1 MEDWTGDQPAPRTPV
16 PCPHAEAAEG
26 EPVATYETYDE
37 AQKAVVTLAEA
48 DFPVTQ
54 VSIVGNELTSVERVT
69 GKLTSARAAVA
80 GAASGAWLG
89 LFLGLVT
96 FLFSPVPNISFVV
109 GAVIIGVGFGAIYG
123 IVSYS
128 ITRRR
133 RDFTSVMQVTA
144 TSYSVVVEPDS
155 MHRARDVLGIGE
167 RAPPS
172 TGSPWSPRRRPR
184 RPSRVP
190 SARTGARARARRVGR
205 PRADRAAHVDRPSR
219 GEQGAQGA

>member
-1 MEDWTGDQPAPRTPV
+1 MPKLPK
-16 PCPHAEAAEG
+16 G

-96 FLFSPVPNISFVV
+96 FLFSPVPNLSFVV

-144 TSYSVVVEPDS
+144 TSYSVVVDPDS
-155 MHRARDVLGIGE
+155 LHRARNVLGIGGVGTSVYGE
-167 RAPPS
+167 PVVTTPPPAAPPVA
-172 TGSPWSPRRRPR
+172 GAAGPYGE
-184 RPSRVP
+184 RVP
-190 SARTGARARARRVGR
+190 EPGASDAPEPTA
-205 PRADRAAHVDRPSR
+205 PPTSTDRPV
-219 GEQGAQGA
+219 GEQGTAGA

>member
-1 MEDWTGDQPAPRTPV
+1 MPKLPK
-16 PCPHAEAAEG
+16 G
-26 EPVATYETYDE
+26 EPVATYDTYDE

-96 FLFSPVPNISFVV
+96 FLFSTVPNFSFVV

-155 MHRARDVLGIGE
+155 RHRARNVLGIGGVGTSVYGEPVVTTPPPAASPVSRPVGPYGE
-167 RAPPS
+167 RVPEPGASDAPEPTAPPTS
-172 TGSPWSPRRRPR
+172 
-184 RPSRVP
+184 
-190 SARTGARARARRVGR
+190 
-205 PRADRAAHVDRPSR
+205 ADRPV
-219 GEQGAQGA
+219 GEQGASGA

>member
-1 MEDWTGDQPAPRTPV
+1 MTSPLIGRTPRARM
-16 PCPHAEAAEG
+16 PQLPKG
-26 EPVATYETYDE
+26 EPVATYDTYDE
-37 AQKAVVTLAEA
+37 AQKAVVALAEA

-69 GKLTSARAAVA
+69 GKLTYARAAVA
-80 GAASGAWLG
+80 GGASGAWLG

-96 FLFSPVPNISFVV
+96 FLFSPVPNVSSVI
-109 GAVIIGVGFGAIYG
+109 GAIIIGLGFGAIFG

-133 RDFTSVMQVTA
+133 RDFTSVMQVIA

-155 MHRARDVLGIGE
+155 LHRARNVLGLGAPTTSVYGEPVVTPPAPPTGAPASRPAGPYGE
-167 RAPPS
+167 RAPERGGSDAPEPTAPPTS
-172 TGSPWSPRRRPR
+172 T
-184 RPSRVP
+184 
-190 SARTGARARARRVGR
+190 
-205 PRADRAAHVDRPSR
+205 DRPV

>member
-1 MEDWTGDQPAPRTPV
+1 MPKLPK
-16 PCPHAEAAEG
+16 G

-96 FLFSPVPNISFVV
+96 FLFSPVPNFSFVV

-144 TSYSVVVEPDS
+144 TSYSVVVDPGS
-155 MHRARDVLGIGE
+155 LHRARNVLGIGGVGTSVYGE
-167 RAPPS
+167 PVVATPPPAAPPVA
-172 TGSPWSPRRRPR
+172 GPAGPYGE
-184 RPSRVP
+184 RVP
-190 SARTGARARARRVGR
+190 EPGASDAPEPIA
-205 PRADRAAHVDRPSR
+205 PPTSTDRPV
-219 GEQGAQGA
+219 GEQGTAGA

>member
-1 MEDWTGDQPAPRTPV
+1 MTNPLLGRPSRARMPKLPK
-16 PCPHAEAAEG
+16 G

-155 MHRARDVLGIGE
+155 MHRARNVLGIGGASTSVYGE
-167 RAPPS
+167 PVVTAPPAAPPVS
-172 TGSPWSPRRRPR
+172 RPVG
-184 RPSRVP
+184 PYGERVP
-190 SARTGARARARRVGR
+190 EPGAPDAPEPTA
-205 PRADRAAHVDRPSR
+205 PPTSTDRPV

>member
-1 MEDWTGDQPAPRTPV
+1 MPKLPK
-16 PCPHAEAAEG
+16 G

-37 AQKAVVTLAEA
+37 AQKAVVALAEA

-69 GKLTSARAAVA
+69 GKLTYARAAVA
-80 GAASGAWLG
+80 GGASGAWLG

-96 FLFSPVPNISFVV
+96 FLFSPVPNVSFVV
-109 GAVIIGVGFGAIYG
+109 GAVIIGLGFGAIFG

-133 RDFTSVMQVTA
+133 RDFTSVMQVIA

-155 MHRARDVLGIGE
+155 LHRARNVLGIGAATTSVHGEPVAPRPASPGARPAGPYGE
-167 RAPPS
+167 RVPEQGGSDAPEPTAPPTS
-172 TGSPWSPRRRPR
+172 TDRP
-184 RPSRVP
+184 VGE
-190 SARTGARARARRVGR
+190 TGA
-205 PRADRAAHVDRPSR
+205 
-219 GEQGAQGA
+219 

>member
-1 MEDWTGDQPAPRTPV
+1 MPKLPK
-16 PCPHAEAAEG
+16 G

-96 FLFSPVPNISFVV
+96 FLFSPVPNLSFVV

-144 TSYSVVVEPDS
+144 TSYSVVVDPDS
-155 MHRARDVLGIGE
+155 LHRARNVLGIGGVGTSVYGE
-167 RAPPS
+167 PVVTTPLPAAPPVP
-172 TGSPWSPRRRPR
+172 GPAGPYGE
-184 RPSRVP
+184 RVP
-190 SARTGARARARRVGR
+190 EPGASDAPEPTA
-205 PRADRAAHVDRPSR
+205 PPTSTDRPV
-219 GEQGAQGA
+219 GEQGTAGA

>member
-1 MEDWTGDQPAPRTPV
+1 MPKLPK
-16 PCPHAEAAEG
+16 G

-37 AQKAVVTLAEA
+37 AQKAVVALAEA

-69 GKLTSARAAVA
+69 GKLTYARAAVA
-80 GAASGAWLG
+80 GGASGAWLG

-96 FLFSPVPNISFVV
+96 FLFSPVPNVSSVI
-109 GAVIIGVGFGAIYG
+109 GAIIIGLGFGAIFG

-133 RDFTSVMQVTA
+133 RDFTSVMQVIA

-155 MHRARDVLGIGE
+155 LHRARNVLGIG
-167 RAPPS
+167 APATSVYGEPVAAA
-172 TGSPWSPRRRPR
+172 PAA
-184 RPSRVP
+184 P
-190 SARTGARARARRVGR
+190 SARPAGPYGERVPEQGGSDA
-205 PRADRAAHVDRPSR
+205 PAPTAPPTSTDRPV

>member
-1 MEDWTGDQPAPRTPV
+1 MTNPLLGRSSRARMPKLPK
-16 PCPHAEAAEG
+16 G
-26 EPVATYETYDE
+26 EPVATYDTYDE

-96 FLFSPVPNISFVV
+96 FLFSTVPNFSFVV

-155 MHRARDVLGIGE
+155 RHRARNVLGIGGVGTSVYGE
-167 RAPPS
+167 PVVTTPPPAA
-172 TGSPWSPRRRPR
+172 SPVSRP
-184 RPSRVP
+184 
-190 SARTGARARARRVGR
+190 VG
-205 PRADRAAHVDRPSR
+205 P
-219 GEQGAQGA
+219 

>member
-1 MEDWTGDQPAPRTPV
+1 MTSPLLGRSSRARMPRLPK
-16 PCPHAEAAEG
+16 G

-69 GKLTSARAAVA
+69 GKLTSARAAAA

-96 FLFSPVPNISFVV
+96 FLFSPVPNISSVV
-109 GAVIIGVGFGAIYG
+109 GAVIIGVGFGAIFG

-155 MHRARDVLGIGE
+155 MHRARNVLGIGGAGTSVYGEPVVTTPPPAAAPAARPAGPYGE
-167 RAPPS
+167 RVPEEGGPEAPEPTAPPTS
-172 TGSPWSPRRRPR
+172 T
-184 RPSRVP
+184 
-190 SARTGARARARRVGR
+190 
-205 PRADRAAHVDRPSR
+205 DRPV
-219 GEQGAQGA
+219 GEQGATGA

>member
-1 MEDWTGDQPAPRTPV
+1 MPKLPK
-16 PCPHAEAAEG
+16 G

-144 TSYSVVVEPDS
+144 TSYSVVVDPDS
-155 MHRARDVLGIGE
+155 LHRARNVLGIGGVGTSVYGEPVVTTPPPAASPVSGPAGPYGE
-167 RAPPS
+167 RVPEPGASDAPEPTAPPTS
-172 TGSPWSPRRRPR
+172 T
-184 RPSRVP
+184 
-190 SARTGARARARRVGR
+190 
-205 PRADRAAHVDRPSR
+205 DRPV
-219 GEQGAQGA
+219 GEQGATGA

>member
-1 MEDWTGDQPAPRTPV
+1 MPRLPK
-16 PCPHAEAAEG
+16 G

-69 GKLTSARAAVA
+69 GKLTSARAAAA

-96 FLFSPVPNISFVV
+96 FLFSPVPNISSVI
-109 GAVIIGVGFGAIYG
+109 GAVIIGVGFGAIFG

-155 MHRARDVLGIGE
+155 MHRARDVLGIGGVGTSVYGEPVVTTPPPAAAPASRPAGPYGE
-167 RAPPS
+167 RLPEGAGPEAPEPTAPPTS
-172 TGSPWSPRRRPR
+172 T
-184 RPSRVP
+184 
-190 SARTGARARARRVGR
+190 
-205 PRADRAAHVDRPSR
+205 DRPV
-219 GEQGAQGA
+219 GEQGAQGV

>member
-1 MEDWTGDQPAPRTPV
+1 MPQLPK
-16 PCPHAEAAEG
+16 G
-26 EPVATYETYDE
+26 EPVATYDTYDE
-37 AQKAVVTLAEA
+37 AQKAVVALAEA

-69 GKLTSARAAVA
+69 GKLTYARAAAA
-80 GAASGAWLG
+80 GGASGAWLG

-96 FLFSPVPNISFVV
+96 FLFSPVPNVSSVI
-109 GAVIIGVGFGAIYG
+109 GAIIIGLGFGAIFG

-155 MHRARDVLGIGE
+155 MHRARNVLGIGGVGTSVYGEPVVTTPPPAAAPAARPAGPYGE
-167 RAPPS
+167 RVPEEGGPEAPEPTAPPTS
-172 TGSPWSPRRRPR
+172 T
-184 RPSRVP
+184 
-190 SARTGARARARRVGR
+190 
-205 PRADRAAHVDRPSR
+205 DRPV
-219 GEQGAQGA
+219 GEQGATGA

>member
-1 MEDWTGDQPAPRTPV
+1 MPKLPT
-16 PCPHAEAAEG
+16 G

-69 GKLTSARAAVA
+69 GKLTSARAAAA

-96 FLFSPVPNISFVV
+96 FLFSPVPNISSVI
-109 GAVIIGVGFGAIYG
+109 GAVIIGVGFGAIFG

-155 MHRARDVLGIGE
+155 LNRARNVLGIGGAGTSVYGEPVVTTPPPAAAPASRPVGRYGE
-167 RAPPS
+167 RVPEADGSDAPEPTAPPAS
-172 TGSPWSPRRRPR
+172 N
-184 RPSRVP
+184 
-190 SARTGARARARRVGR
+190 
-205 PRADRAAHVDRPSR
+205 DRPV
-219 GEQGAQGA
+219 GEQGTPGS

>member
-1 MEDWTGDQPAPRTPV
+1 MPKLPK
-16 PCPHAEAAEG
+16 G

-96 FLFSPVPNISFVV
+96 FLFSTAPNFSFVV

-144 TSYSVVVEPDS
+144 TSYSVVVDPDS
-155 MHRARDVLGIGE
+155 LHRARNVLGIGGGGTSVYGEPVVTTPAPAAPPAPGPAGPYGE
-167 RAPPS
+167 RAPSPGAPEAPEPPAPPTS
-172 TGSPWSPRRRPR
+172 T
-184 RPSRVP
+184 
-190 SARTGARARARRVGR
+190 
-205 PRADRAAHVDRPSR
+205 DRPA
-219 GEQGAQGA
+219 GEQGTAGA

>member
-1 MEDWTGDQPAPRTPV
+1 MPRLPK
-16 PCPHAEAAEG
+16 G

-69 GKLTSARAAVA
+69 GKLTSARAAAA

-96 FLFSPVPNISFVV
+96 FLFSPVPNISSVV
-109 GAVIIGVGFGAIYG
+109 GAVIIGVGFGAIFG

-155 MHRARDVLGIGE
+155 MHRARNVLGIGGVGTSVYGEPVVTTPPPAAAPAARPAGPYGE
-167 RAPPS
+167 RVPEEGGPEAPEPTAPPTS
-172 TGSPWSPRRRPR
+172 T
-184 RPSRVP
+184 
-190 SARTGARARARRVGR
+190 
-205 PRADRAAHVDRPSR
+205 DRPV
-219 GEQGAQGA
+219 GEQGATGA

>member
-1 MEDWTGDQPAPRTPV
+1 VTSPLIGRTPRTRMPKL
-16 PCPHAEAAEG
+16 PKG

-37 AQKAVVTLAEA
+37 AQKAVVALAEA

-69 GKLTSARAAVA
+69 GKLTYARAAVA
-80 GAASGAWLG
+80 GGASGAWLG

-96 FLFSPVPNISFVV
+96 FLFSPVPNVSSVI
-109 GAVIIGVGFGAIYG
+109 GAIIIGLGFGAIFG

-133 RDFTSVMQVTA
+133 RDFTSVMQVIA

-155 MHRARDVLGIGE
+155 LHRARNVLGIG
-167 RAPPS
+167 APTTSVYGEPVA
-172 TGSPWSPRRRPR
+172 PAPAA
-184 RPSRVP
+184 P
-190 SARTGARARARRVGR
+190 SARPAGPYGERVPEQGR
-205 PRADRAAHVDRPSR
+205 SDAPEPTAPPTSTDRPV

>member
-1 MEDWTGDQPAPRTPV
+1 MPKLPK
-16 PCPHAEAAEG
+16 G

-96 FLFSPVPNISFVV
+96 FLFSPVPNLSFVV

-144 TSYSVVVEPDS
+144 TSYSVVVDPDS
-155 MHRARDVLGIGE
+155 LHRARNVLGIGGVGTSAYGE
-167 RAPPS
+167 PVVTTPPPAAPPV
-172 TGSPWSPRRRPR
+172 TGPAGPYGE
-184 RPSRVP
+184 RVP
-190 SARTGARARARRVGR
+190 EPGASDAPEPTA
-205 PRADRAAHVDRPSR
+205 PPTSTDRPV
-219 GEQGAQGA
+219 GEQGTAGA

>member
-1 MEDWTGDQPAPRTPV
+1 MPRLPK
-16 PCPHAEAAEG
+16 G

-69 GKLTSARAAVA
+69 GKLTSARAAAA

-96 FLFSPVPNISFVV
+96 FLFSPVPNISSVV
-109 GAVIIGVGFGAIYG
+109 GAVIIGVGFGAIFG

-155 MHRARDVLGIGE
+155 MHRARNVLGIGGAGTSVYGEPVVTTPPPAAAPAARPAGPYGE
-167 RAPPS
+167 RVPEEGGPEAPEPTAPPTS
-172 TGSPWSPRRRPR
+172 T
-184 RPSRVP
+184 
-190 SARTGARARARRVGR
+190 
-205 PRADRAAHVDRPSR
+205 DRPV
-219 GEQGAQGA
+219 GEQGATGA

>member
-1 MEDWTGDQPAPRTPV
+1 MPKLPK
-16 PCPHAEAAEG
+16 G

-96 FLFSPVPNISFVV
+96 FLFSPVPNLSFVG
-109 GAVIIGVGFGAIYG
+109 GAVIIGVGFGPIYG

-144 TSYSVVVEPDS
+144 TSYSVVVDPDS
-155 MHRARDVLGIGE
+155 LHRARNVLGIGGVGTSVYGE
-167 RAPPS
+167 PVVTTPPPAAPPVA
-172 TGSPWSPRRRPR
+172 GPAGPYGE
-184 RPSRVP
+184 RVP
-190 SARTGARARARRVGR
+190 EPGASDAPEPTA
-205 PRADRAAHVDRPSR
+205 PPTSTDRPV
-219 GEQGAQGA
+219 GEQGTAGA

>member
-1 MEDWTGDQPAPRTPV
+1 MPQLPK
-16 PCPHAEAAEG
+16 G
-26 EPVATYETYDE
+26 EPVATYDTYDE
-37 AQKAVVTLAEA
+37 AQKAVVALAEA

-69 GKLTSARAAVA
+69 GKLTYARAAAA
-80 GAASGAWLG
+80 GGASGAWLG

-96 FLFSPVPNISFVV
+96 FLFSPVPNVSSVI
-109 GAVIIGVGFGAIYG
+109 GAIIIGLGFGAIFG

-133 RDFTSVMQVTA
+133 RDFTSVMQVIA

-155 MHRARDVLGIGE
+155 LHRARNVLGLGAPTTSVYGEPVVTPPAAPSRPPASRPAGPYGE
-167 RAPPS
+167 RVPEQGGGSDAPEPTAPPTS
-172 TGSPWSPRRRPR
+172 T
-184 RPSRVP
+184 
-190 SARTGARARARRVGR
+190 
-205 PRADRAAHVDRPSR
+205 DRPV

>member
-1 MEDWTGDQPAPRTPV
+1 MPKLPK
-16 PCPHAEAAEG
+16 G

-96 FLFSPVPNISFVV
+96 FLFSPVPNLSFVV

-144 TSYSVVVEPDS
+144 TSYSVVVDPDS
-155 MHRARDVLGIGE
+155 LHRARNVLGIGGVGTSVYGEPVVTTPPPASPPVPGPAGPYGE
-167 RAPPS
+167 RVTEPGASDAPEPTAPPTS
-172 TGSPWSPRRRPR
+172 T
-184 RPSRVP
+184 
-190 SARTGARARARRVGR
+190 
-205 PRADRAAHVDRPSR
+205 DRPV
-219 GEQGAQGA
+219 GEQGTAGA

>member
-1 MEDWTGDQPAPRTPV
+1 VTNPLLGRTARTRMPKL
-16 PCPHAEAAEG
+16 PQG

-69 GKLTSARAAVA
+69 GKLTSARAAAA

-96 FLFSPVPNISFVV
+96 FLFSPVPNVSSVV

-155 MHRARDVLGIGE
+155 MHRARNVLGIGGAGTSVYGE
-167 RAPPS
+167 PVVVAPPVAD
-172 TGSPWSPRRRPR
+172 PAARRAGPYGE
-184 RPSRVP
+184 RVP
-190 SARTGARARARRVGR
+190 EQGGSAAPEPTAPPAST
-205 PRADRAAHVDRPSR
+205 DRPV
-219 GEQGAQGA
+219 GEQGATGA

>member
-1 MEDWTGDQPAPRTPV
+1 MPQLPK
-16 PCPHAEAAEG
+16 G
-26 EPVATYETYDE
+26 EPVATYDTYDE
-37 AQKAVVTLAEA
+37 AQKAVVALAEA

-69 GKLTSARAAVA
+69 GKLTYARAAAA
-80 GAASGAWLG
+80 GGASGAWLG

-96 FLFSPVPNISFVV
+96 FLFSPVPNVSSVI
-109 GAVIIGVGFGAIYG
+109 GAIIIGLGFGAIYG

-133 RDFTSVMQVTA
+133 RDFTSVMQVIA

-155 MHRARDVLGIGE
+155 LHRARNVLGLGAPATSVYGEPVVTTPPTAPPASRPAAGPYGE
-167 RAPPS
+167 RVPEPGGSDAPEPTAPPTS
-172 TGSPWSPRRRPR
+172 T
-184 RPSRVP
+184 
-190 SARTGARARARRVGR
+190 
-205 PRADRAAHVDRPSR
+205 DRPV

>member
-1 MEDWTGDQPAPRTPV
+1 MPKLPK
-16 PCPHAEAAEG
+16 G

-96 FLFSPVPNISFVV
+96 FLFSPVPNLSFVV

-144 TSYSVVVEPDS
+144 TSYSVVVDPDS
-155 MHRARDVLGIGE
+155 LHRARNVLGIGGVGTSVYGE
-167 RAPPS
+167 PVVTTPPPAAPPVA
-172 TGSPWSPRRRPR
+172 GPAGPYGV
-184 RPSRVP
+184 RVP
-190 SARTGARARARRVGR
+190 EPGASDAPEPTA
-205 PRADRAAHVDRPSR
+205 PPTSTDRPV
-219 GEQGAQGA
+219 GEQGTAGA

>member
-1 MEDWTGDQPAPRTPV
+1 MPRLPK
-16 PCPHAEAAEG
+16 G

-69 GKLTSARAAVA
+69 GKLTSARAAAA

-96 FLFSPVPNISFVV
+96 FLFSPVPNISSVL
-109 GAVIIGVGFGAIYG
+109 GAVIIGVGFGAIFG

-155 MHRARDVLGIGE
+155 MHRARNVLGIGGVGTSVYGEPVVTTPPPAAAPAARPAGPYGE
-167 RAPPS
+167 RVPEEGGPEAPEPTAPPTS
-172 TGSPWSPRRRPR
+172 T
-184 RPSRVP
+184 
-190 SARTGARARARRVGR
+190 
-205 PRADRAAHVDRPSR
+205 DRPV
-219 GEQGAQGA
+219 GEQGATGA

>member
-1 MEDWTGDQPAPRTPV
+1 MPKLPK
-16 PCPHAEAAEG
+16 G

-96 FLFSPVPNISFVV
+96 FLFSPVPNLSFVV

-144 TSYSVVVEPDS
+144 TSYSVVVDPGS
-155 MHRARDVLGIGE
+155 LHRARNVLGIGGVGTSVYGE
-167 RAPPS
+167 PVVATPPPAAPPVA
-172 TGSPWSPRRRPR
+172 GPAGPYGE
-184 RPSRVP
+184 RVP
-190 SARTGARARARRVGR
+190 EPGASDAPEPTA
-205 PRADRAAHVDRPSR
+205 PPASTDRPV
-219 GEQGAQGA
+219 GEQGTAGA

>member
-1 MEDWTGDQPAPRTPV
+1 MPKLPK
-16 PCPHAEAAEG
+16 G

-69 GKLTSARAAVA
+69 GKLTSARAAIA

-128 ITRRR
+128 VTRRR

-155 MHRARDVLGIGE
+155 LHRARNVLGIGGVGTSVYGEPVVTTPPPAAAPVSGPAGPYGE
-167 RAPPS
+167 RVPGPGASDAPEPTAPPTS
-172 TGSPWSPRRRPR
+172 T
-184 RPSRVP
+184 
-190 SARTGARARARRVGR
+190 
-205 PRADRAAHVDRPSR
+205 DRPV
-219 GEQGAQGA
+219 GEQGASGT

>member
-1 MEDWTGDQPAPRTPV
+1 MPKLPK
-16 PCPHAEAAEG
+16 G

-37 AQKAVVTLAEA
+37 AQKAVVMLAEA

-69 GKLTSARAAVA
+69 GKLTSARAAIA

-128 ITRRR
+128 VTRRR

-155 MHRARDVLGIGE
+155 LHRARNVLGIGGVGTSVYGEPVVTTPPPAPAPVSGPAGPYGE
-167 RAPPS
+167 RVPEPGASDAPEPTAPPTS
-172 TGSPWSPRRRPR
+172 T
-184 RPSRVP
+184 
-190 SARTGARARARRVGR
+190 
-205 PRADRAAHVDRPSR
+205 DRPV
-219 GEQGAQGA
+219 GEQGATGA

>member
-1 MEDWTGDQPAPRTPV
+1 MPKLPT
-16 PCPHAEAAEG
+16 G

-69 GKLTSARAAVA
+69 GKLTSARAAAA

-96 FLFSPVPNISFVV
+96 FLFSPVPNISSVI
-109 GAVIIGVGFGAIYG
+109 GAVIIGVGFGAIFG

-155 MHRARDVLGIGE
+155 LNRARNVLGIG
-167 RAPPS
+167 
-172 TGSPWSPRRRPR
+172 G
-184 RPSRVP
+184 
-190 SARTGARARARRVGR
+190 GA
-205 PRADRAAHVDRPSR
+205 
-219 GEQGAQGA
+219 

>member
-1 MEDWTGDQPAPRTPV
+1 MPKLPV
-16 PCPHAEAAEG
+16 G

-69 GKLTSARAAVA
+69 GKLTSARAAAA

-96 FLFSPVPNISFVV
+96 FLFSPVPNISSVV

-155 MHRARDVLGIGE
+155 LNRARNVLGIVGAGTSVHGTPVVTTPAPASAPTSRPVGRYGE
-167 RAPPS
+167 RVPEAGGSDAPEPTAPPTS
-172 TGSPWSPRRRPR
+172 T
-184 RPSRVP
+184 
-190 SARTGARARARRVGR
+190 
-205 PRADRAAHVDRPSR
+205 DRPV
-219 GEQGAQGA
+219 GEQGTPGA

>member
-1 MEDWTGDQPAPRTPV
+1 MPKLPK
-16 PCPHAEAAEG
+16 G

-128 ITRRR
+128 VTRRR

-155 MHRARDVLGIGE
+155 MHRARNVLGIGGAGTSVYGEPVVTTPAPAAAPVSGPAGPYGE
-167 RAPPS
+167 RLPEPGGSDAPEPTAPPTS
-172 TGSPWSPRRRPR
+172 T
-184 RPSRVP
+184 
-190 SARTGARARARRVGR
+190 
-205 PRADRAAHVDRPSR
+205 DRPV
-219 GEQGAQGA
+219 GEQGAPGA

>member
-1 MEDWTGDQPAPRTPV
+1 MPKLPK
-16 PCPHAEAAEG
+16 G

-133 RDFTSVMQVTA
+133 RDFTSIMQVTA

-155 MHRARDVLGIGE
+155 MHRARNVLGIGGAGTSVYGEPVVSTPPAAPADPRSKPAGPYGE
-167 RAPPS
+167 RLPEPGGSDAPEPTAPPTS
-172 TGSPWSPRRRPR
+172 T
-184 RPSRVP
+184 
-190 SARTGARARARRVGR
+190 
-205 PRADRAAHVDRPSR
+205 DRPV
-219 GEQGAQGA
+219 GEQGTTGA

>member
-1 MEDWTGDQPAPRTPV
+1 MPKLPK
-16 PCPHAEAAEG
+16 G

-37 AQKAVVTLAEA
+37 AQKAVVALAEA

-69 GKLTSARAAVA
+69 GKLTSARAAAA

-96 FLFSPVPNISFVV
+96 FLFSPVPNFSVVV

-155 MHRARDVLGIGE
+155 LNRARNVLGIGGVSTSVYGE
-167 RAPPS
+167 PVRRDAAGRRA
-172 TGSPWSPRRRPR
+172 
-184 RPSRVP
+184 RVASGGP
-190 SARTGARARARRVGR
+190 VRGARARAGRIRCPGAHRAADLDGPARGRAGRVGGLIPAIPARRVG
-205 PRADRAAHVDRPSR
+205 
-219 GEQGAQGA
+219 